1 MLLDMD
7 TLNMSKKRILLI
19 SLFDIL
25 DDIDQTNW
33 VQATW
38 ETYQK
43 FGFWVHFDFIF
54 QCKPCFILNI
64 LHQTLL
70 TYFLIFMNKNSIMF
84 LAFLTFDLFFRR
96 FDFLFNFLLH
106 FFVLTLTIALASP
119 TAPIAIV
126 LCGKPLRLKTEILQ
140 IALYFL
146 ILLFVTPT
154 R

>member
-1 MLLDMD
+1 
-7 TLNMSKKRILLI
+7 
-19 SLFDIL
+19 
-25 DDIDQTNW
+25 
-33 VQATW
+33 
-38 ETYQK
+38 
-43 FGFWVHFDFIF
+43 
-54 QCKPCFILNI
+54 
-64 LHQTLL
+64 
-70 TYFLIFMNKNSIMF
+70 MNKNSIMF

-119 TAPIAIV
+119 TVPIAIV

>member
-1 MLLDMD
+1 MD
-7 TLNMSKKRILLI
+7 TLNVSKKRILLI

-33 VQATW
+33 VQTTW

-43 FGFWVHFDFIF
+43 FRFWVHFDFIL

-70 TYFLIFMNKNSIMF
+70 AYFLIFVNKNSIMF

-119 TAPIAIV
+119 TVPIAIV
-126 LCGKPLRLKTEILQ
+126 LGGKPLRLKTEILQ